1 MAGRKKSQKAKET
14 EELLATD
21 AFLENAGQGA
31 SWFEKNYK
39 VVITGVVVALAGV
52 FAVQMM
58 SAQKARAAADVTT
71 DLNTAVDAYRKATD
85 LQTVLTSTAP
95 ESLKKGYEDA
105 RAQFAALRTAHPG
118 HGASTT
124 AALYQADLARRLEKF
139 DDAIKLY
146 DEYLK
151 AAPSK
156 DALRFF
162 ALEGVGYALEA
173 SDKMDEAI
181 KRFEELE
188 TSQPFYKDYALKH
201 KARILEKKGDKTAA
215 SAGYQSIVDMDP
227 ASPLKSFAQKRL
239 KALQ

>member
-1 MAGRKKSQKAKET
+1 MAGRKKKQKAKET

-39 VVITGVVVALAGV
+39 VVITGVVVALGCV

-58 SAQKARAAADVTT
+58 SSQKARAAATVTT

-95 ESLKKGYEDA
+95 ESLKKGYEAA
-105 RAQFAALRTAHPG
+105 RAQFETLRTANPA

-124 AALYQADLARRLEKF
+124 AALYQADLARRLEKY

-146 DEYLK
+146 DVYLK
-151 AAPSK
+151 AAPAK

-173 SDKMDEAI
+173 SDKMDEAL

-188 TSQPFYKDYALKH
+188 TTQAFYKDYALKH

-215 SAGYQSIVDMDP
+215 SAAYQGIVDMDP